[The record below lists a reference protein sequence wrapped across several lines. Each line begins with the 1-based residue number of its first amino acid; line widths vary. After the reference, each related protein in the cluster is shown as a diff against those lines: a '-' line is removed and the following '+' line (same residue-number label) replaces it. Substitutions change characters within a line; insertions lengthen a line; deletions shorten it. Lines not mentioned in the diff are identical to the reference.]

1 MYASLLLP
9 LLAAS
14 AGRDVSLVHLSAGAL
29 RGAQPVTGRAA
40 RLAPRV
46 AAQARLAGELGLDG
60 WLADDVLLLGDAA
73 EREAKALL
81 AQVAA
86 VRVEVDRCRPVD
98 GAPFDDAPLVLYHL
112 RATGSYHAVVD
123 RLADV
128 FPDERDFLR
137 SMRDAS
143 GFELT
148 ATRFRAVCIDAT
160 ACARKNLLIHLSAHA
175 WFDGDGEGAP
185 AWLLEGLALEIETRI
200 CGAPVAFCGSGAHV
214 PPPSSSSWERRLARA
229 LACKDESAWAATF
242 ALPDGAASEAA
253 AWRALGLVRWLRGR
267 HEARF
272 GDVVRATAAAQAD
285 ARERGADAAER
296 ARLQLRAL
304 ESVLGSKWRDELA
317 AALPPT
323 NRSRRSDRAGTRRT
337 AGDSLPSRRSRQNG
351 SGRRGTVA
359 HRGRRARRSGARWE
373 RPLSA

>member
-40 RLAPRV
+40 RLAPSV

-98 GAPFDDAPLVLYHL
+98 GAPFDLFHL

-148 ATRFRAVCIDAT
+148 AARFRAVCVDAT
-160 ACARKNLLIHLSAHA
+160 ACACKNLLVHLSAHA
-175 WFDGDGEGAP
+175 WFDGEGEGAP

-214 PPPSSSSWERRLARA
+214 PPASSSAWERRLARA

-253 AWRALGLVRWLRGR
+253 AWRALGVVRWLRGR

-272 GDVVRATAAAQAD
+272 GDVVRAAAAAQAD

-317 AALPPT
+317 AAPPLT
-323 NRSRRSDRAGTRRT
+323 NPSRRSGRAGTRRT
-337 AGDSLPSRRSRQNG
+337 AGDSLPSRRSRRSG
-351 SGRRGTVA
+351 SGRRGTAA

>member
-1 MYASLLLP
+1 M
-9 LLAAS
+9 
-14 AGRDVSLVHLSAGAL
+14 
-29 RGAQPVTGRAA
+29 TGRAA

-60 WLADDVLLLGDAA
+60 WLADDVLLLGDVA

-98 GAPFDDAPLVLYHL
+98 GAPFDDAPLVLFHL

-123 RLADV
+123 RLGEV

-148 ATRFRAVCIDAT
+148 AARFRAVCVDAT
-160 ACARKNLLIHLSAHA
+160 ACARKNLLVHLSAHA

-185 AWLLEGLALEIETRI
+185 AWLLEGLAPEIETRI
-200 CGAPVAFCGSGAHV
+200 CGAPVAFPGSSAHV
-214 PPPSSSSWERRLARA
+214 PGGVVPAWERRRA
-229 LACKDESAWAATF
+229 SSRKDESAWAATSRSPTAPRRRRRRGARSAWSGGCGPPRG
-242 ALPDGAASEAA
+242 ALATS
-253 AWRALGLVRWLRGR
+253 RAPPRLP
-267 HEARF
+267 
-272 GDVVRATAAAQAD
+272 AD

-296 ARLQLRAL
+296 ARVRLRAL
-304 ESVLGSKWRDELA
+304 ESVLGSKCGDE
-317 AALPPT
+317 PPPRC
-323 NRSRRSDRAGTRRT
+323 RSRIRRRSGRAGTRRT
-337 AGDSLPSRRSRQNG
+337 AGDSLRVGVVERKRTARNGLAPRS
-351 SGRRGTVA
+351 A
-359 HRGRRARRSGARWE
+359 ARRSGA
-373 RPLSA
+373 